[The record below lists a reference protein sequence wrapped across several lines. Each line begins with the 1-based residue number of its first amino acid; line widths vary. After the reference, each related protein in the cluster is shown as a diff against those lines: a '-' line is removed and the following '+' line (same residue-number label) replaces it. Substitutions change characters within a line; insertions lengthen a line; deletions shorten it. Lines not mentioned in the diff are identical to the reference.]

1 MACLPGPYPAG
12 TIAKGKSLMKQD
24 APLFPRLLTAAILLA
39 AVAYSAFYFN
49 YFETPTGDYIGN
61 IRVPVLEYMKG
72 NFPGKNFKFLPLY
85 PLLLSLLTRLNP
97 SESIDPVYVTAM
109 VLNMALLLPYLALVL
124 LIYRRFLSRKAAW
137 AALLFLGVNL
147 YTVYMAINS
156 ELEMVLSFLITLS
169 LYLTL
174 RGSKLSYP
182 AAFLTSL
189 TKWDSVFIV
198 PAVMF
203 RDFFYNRKKLLAL
216 ALGAAAASGTAV
228 WMLLSFMNTRG
239 GNPYISEIA
248 HRGPNIY
255 RFPVDC
261 FLVASGFIQWM
272 ATHAW
277 FSDLPLAKWP
287 ALVFLL
293 VPGAVTVAGII
304 WGGVLIWKRQ
314 KKEFAPVFV
323 FLAGFLLIHM
333 IYQNT
338 KDRYVMPILW
348 ILVLFLVYGLAEGVR
363 PWLARRM
370 DRLSPRAQAITRLAA
385 ITVAAVMYTISLC
398 AMARDLTAS
407 HFVFALLFTACAS
420 AIVLYGDAKKDTV
433 IKALVIVLCG
443 VVINLSV
450 YYGVRA
456 LDHHGLS
463 RVEFKKAALWF
474 KDHARPGDRML
485 ISEANVPMYYSGF
498 GPERFPM
505 SFFVKGKTVQEL
517 VPELSAMKVTHVF
530 VDDFYIRRLPVK
542 DPNAIDRRAW
552 VFKEIRD
559 NGEKSGHFRL
569 VEKFTTKGGI
579 VSYIYEFKP

>member
-1 MACLPGPYPAG
+1 
-12 TIAKGKSLMKQD
+12 MKQD
-24 APLFPRLLTAAILLA
+24 APLFPRILAAAILVSALA
-39 AVAYSAFYFN
+39 YGAFYFN

-61 IRVPVLEYMKG
+61 IRGPVLEYMKG

-85 PLLLSLLTRLNP
+85 PLLLSLLTRVNP
-97 SESIDPVYVTAM
+97 AESFDPVYVTAI
-109 VLNMALLLPYLALVL
+109 VLNMALLLPYLVLVFL
-124 LIYRRFLSRKAAW
+124 VYRRFLSQKASL

-156 ELEMVLSFLITLS
+156 ELEMVLTSLVVLS
-169 LYLTL
+169 LYLTM
-174 RGSKLSYP
+174 RGSKISYL
-182 AAFLTSL
+182 AAFLTAF

-203 RDFFYNRKKLLAL
+203 RDFFYNRKRVLAL
-216 ALGAAAASGTAV
+216 VLGVLAAGGTAA
-228 WMLLSFMNTRG
+228 WLLLSFLGTRG
-239 GNPYISEIA
+239 AHPYVSEIA

-255 RFPVDC
+255 RYIGDC

-277 FSDLPLAKWP
+277 LSDVPLFKWP
-287 ALVFLL
+287 ALALL
-293 VPGAVTVAGII
+293 AIAGIVTVAGII
-304 WGGVLIWKRQ
+304 WGGILIWKDRR
-314 KKEFAPVFV
+314 KEFAPVFV

-333 IYQNT
+333 VYQNT

-348 ILVLFLVYGLAEGVR
+348 ILVLFMACGLSEGIR

-370 DRLSPRAQAITRLAA
+370 DRLPEKAQAIIRLAVITGAGA
-385 ITVAAVMYTISLC
+385 IYTISLV
-398 AMARDLTAS
+398 ALARDATAW
-407 HFVFALLFTACAS
+407 HFFFALLFTVLAA
-420 AIVLYGDAKKDTV
+420 AITLYGDAKKDTV
-433 IKALVIVLCG
+433 IKAMVIVLCG
-443 VVINLSV
+443 VAINLSV

-474 KDHARPGDRML
+474 RDNAQPGDKML
-485 ISEANVPMYYSGF
+485 TSESNVPMYYSGF
-498 GPERFPM
+498 GPDRFPM
-505 SFFVKGKTVQEL
+505 SFFIKGRTVAEL
-517 VPELSAMKVTHVF
+517 VPELAAMKVTHVF

-552 VFKEIRD
+552 VFQEIRD

>member
-1 MACLPGPYPAG
+1 
-12 TIAKGKSLMKQD
+12 MKQE
-24 APLFPRLLTAAILLA
+24 APLFPRLLAVAILLA
-39 AVAYSAFYFN
+39 SVAYGAFYFN

-61 IRVPVLEYMKG
+61 IRVPVMEYMKG
-72 NFPGKNFKFLPLY
+72 DFPGKNFKFLPLY
-85 PLLLSLLTRLNP
+85 PLLLSLLTRINP
-97 SESIDPVYVTAM
+97 ADGFDPIYMTAM
-109 VLNMALLLPYLALVL
+109 VLNMALLLPYLLLVFL
-124 LIYRRFLSRKAAW
+124 VYRRFLSRKASL

-156 ELEMVLSFLITLS
+156 ELEMVLSFLIVLS
-169 LYLTL
+169 LYLTM
-174 RGSKLSYP
+174 RDSKLAYLT
-182 AAFLTSL
+182 AFFTAF

-203 RDFFYNRKKLLAL
+203 RDFFYNKKRALSL
-216 ALGAAAASGTAV
+216 ALGVVAASGTAA
-228 WMLLSFMNTRG
+228 WLLLSILTTRG
-239 GNPYISEIA
+239 THPYVSEIA

-255 RFPVDC
+255 RYIGDC

-277 FSDLPLAKWP
+277 FSDMPWFTWP
-287 ALVFLL
+287 ALVLL
-293 VPGAVTVAGII
+293 LIAGIVTVAGII
-304 WGGVLIWKRQ
+304 WGGVLVWKSRR
-314 KKEFAPVFV
+314 KEFAPVFV

-333 IYQNT
+333 VYQNT

-348 ILVLFLVYGLAEGVR
+348 ILVLFLMYGLAEGIR
-363 PWLARRM
+363 PWLARQM
-370 DRLSPRAQAITRLAA
+370 DRLPMKAQAIIRLAV
-385 ITVAAVMYTISLC
+385 ITGAGVIYTISLV
-398 AMARDLTAS
+398 AIIRDATS
-407 HFVFALLFTACAS
+407 WHFFFALLFTVLAA
-420 AIVLYGDAKKDTV
+420 AITLYDDAKKDTV
-433 IKALVIVLCG
+433 IKAMIIVLCG
-443 VVINLSV
+443 VAINLSV

-474 KDHARPGDRML
+474 RDNAKPGDKML

-498 GPERFPM
+498 GPDRFPM
-505 SFFVKGKTVQEL
+505 SFFIKGKTVAEL
-517 VPELSAMKVTHVF
+517 VPELAAMKITHVF

-552 VFKEIRD
+552 VFREIRD

-579 VSYIYEFKP
+579 VSYLYEFKP